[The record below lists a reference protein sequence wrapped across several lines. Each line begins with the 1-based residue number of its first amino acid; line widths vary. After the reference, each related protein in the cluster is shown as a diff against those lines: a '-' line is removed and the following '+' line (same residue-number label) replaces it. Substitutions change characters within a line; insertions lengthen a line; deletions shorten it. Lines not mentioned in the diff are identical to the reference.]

1 MTYPELFLS
10 EFHSSDEVIIRTLE
24 HRKDI
29 DSPFCFFIG
38 EIESERTRKGV
49 KFKHNHSLSH
59 ATDKYQQFVGEKQ
72 LKNIKN
78 PKNKKI
84 KNYHPLSRRA

>member
-1 MTYPELFLS
+1 MTYPEVFLS
-10 EFHSSDEVIIRTLE
+10 EFHSAYEVIIRTLE

-29 DSPFCFFIG
+29 LDSPFLYIYIG
-38 EIESERTRKGV
+38 EIGSKRTRKGV

-59 ATDKYQQFVGEKQ
+59 ATNKYHQFVGEKQ

-78 PKNKKI
+78 PKNK
-84 KNYHPLSRRA
+84 